1 MKKLKLFLLMFAAAI
16 ASAGFTACS
25 DDDDEA
31 AASIV
36 GSWIRQ
42 DTYGIDIITFTAEG
56 TWIEQYQDLEEPEYS
71 DTDSGTYSYDGS
83 VLILVYDDGDSDAI
97 PVVVSGDT
105 LVLDGEVYYTRMY
118 RNTTPHYTTPRP
130 LGGGV
135 FAYGNETTSPA
146 GTGAR
151 GCRWSPRSAWRSWA
165 SAS

>member
-56 TWIEQYQDLEEPEYS
+56 TWIEQYQDL
-71 DTDSGTYSYDGS
+71 TDSGTYSYDGS
-83 VLILVYDDGDSDAI
+83 VLILVYSDGDSDAI

-105 LVLDGEVYYTRMY
+105 LVLDGEVYYTRM
-118 RNTTPHYTTPRP
+118 
-130 LGGGV
+130 
-135 FAYGNETTSPA
+135 
-146 GTGAR
+146 
-151 GCRWSPRSAWRSWA
+151 
-165 SAS
+165 

>member
-42 DTYGIDIITFTAEG
+42 DTYGIDIIPFTAEG

-83 VLILVYDDGDSDAI
+83 VLILVYSDGDSDAI

-105 LVLDGEVYYTRMY
+105 LVLDGEVYYTRM
-118 RNTTPHYTTPRP
+118 
-130 LGGGV
+130 
-135 FAYGNETTSPA
+135 
-146 GTGAR
+146 
-151 GCRWSPRSAWRSWA
+151 
-165 SAS
+165 

>member
-42 DTYGIDIITFTAEG
+42 DTYRIDIITFTAEG

-71 DTDSGTYSYDGS
+71 DTSGTYSYDGS
-83 VLILVYDDGDSDAI
+83 VLILVYSDG
-97 PVVVSGDT
+97 VSGDT
-105 LVLDGEVYYTRMY
+105 LVLDGEVYYTRM
-118 RNTTPHYTTPRP
+118 
-130 LGGGV
+130 
-135 FAYGNETTSPA
+135 
-146 GTGAR
+146 
-151 GCRWSPRSAWRSWA
+151 
-165 SAS
+165 